1 MRGEGGCE
9 DLRGKLREK
18 RRERREERYERRL
31 SNVKGIFCGTV
42 MYDGTPGTHCRPLC
56 EKIRVSVSSLPLSSS
71 PPSPLSLLEDLF
83 TSLVPSGRG
92 CMTERLFARGVAR
105 RSSPPSG
112 EVVRPMWRL
121 CFQQSA
127 APGLIAK
134 QQKSTPNWCHGRAL
148 AGSK

>member
-1 MRGEGGCE
+1 MRGEGGFE

-83 TSLVPSGRG
+83 TSLVPSGPWLHDR
-92 CMTERLFARGVAR
+92 TIVRAR
-105 RSSPPSG
+105 RG
-112 EVVRPMWRL
+112 
-121 CFQQSA
+121 Q
-127 APGLIAK
+127 AK
-134 QQKSTPNWCHGRAL
+134 
-148 AGSK
+148 